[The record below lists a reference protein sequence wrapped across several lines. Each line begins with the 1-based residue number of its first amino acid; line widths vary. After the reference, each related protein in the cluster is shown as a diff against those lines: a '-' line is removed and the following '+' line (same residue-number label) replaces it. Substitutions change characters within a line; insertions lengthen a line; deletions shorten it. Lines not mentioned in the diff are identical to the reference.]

1 MSTLLLLA
9 SAGLGAD
16 SWNWTAAPDG
26 FDVVRYEFPG
36 HGSRPAA
43 GSPYTLGDLAD
54 EIAASHDGPFHVAGV
69 SMGGMVAQHLLLR
82 HPEKVASAFLAC
94 TAAKVDKQTML
105 ERAAASASGM
115 TGDLIETTLRRW
127 FSADAMA
134 QRPVHP
140 GVAYVRHALTTIAP
154 RAFAAAWSAIAEH
167 NVTADLA
174 DVHAP
179 VTCVAADADPA
190 APPTTMKL
198 LADAIPGSLLQVLT
212 GPHLLQIERPAE
224 FGAALAAHLALV
236 GVR

>member
-16 SWNWTAAPDG
+16 SWKWTALPGG
-26 FDVVRYEFPG
+26 FDVVRHEFPG
-36 HGSRPAA
+36 HGSRPVAD
-43 GSPYTLGDLAD
+43 SPYTLDDLAD
-54 EIAASHDGPFHVAGV
+54 EIAANYDGPFHVAGV

-82 HPEKVASAFLAC
+82 HPEKVLSAFLAC

-105 ERAAASASGM
+105 ERAAASTRGM

-127 FSADAMA
+127 FSADVIA
-134 QRPVHP
+134 QRPSHP
-140 GVAYVRHALTTIAP
+140 GVAHVRHALTTITP
-154 RAFAAAWSAIAEH
+154 RSFAAAWSAIADH
-167 NVTADLA
+167 DVTAHLA
-174 DVHAP
+174 NVRAP
-179 VTCVAADADPA
+179 VTCIAADADPA
-190 APPTTMKL
+190 APPATMKL
-198 LADAIPGSLLQVLT
+198 LADAIPGSRLHILA

>member
-16 SWNWTAAPDG
+16 SWNWTAMPDG
-26 FDVVRYEFPG
+26 FDVVRHEFPG
-36 HGSRPAA
+36 HGSRPVA

-54 EIAASHDGPFHVAGV
+54 EIAASYEGPFHVAGV

-94 TAAKVDKQTML
+94 TAAKVDRETML
-105 ERAAASASGM
+105 ERAEASARGM

-127 FSADAMA
+127 FSADAIA

-167 NVTADLA
+167 DATAGLA
-174 DVHAP
+174 DVRSP

-190 APPTTMKL
+190 APPATMRL
-198 LADAIPGSLLQVLT
+198 LADAIPGAVLHT
-212 GPHLLQIERPAE
+212 LAGPHLLQIERPAE
-224 FGAALAAHLALV
+224 FGAALASHLDLV
-236 GVR
+236 GAR